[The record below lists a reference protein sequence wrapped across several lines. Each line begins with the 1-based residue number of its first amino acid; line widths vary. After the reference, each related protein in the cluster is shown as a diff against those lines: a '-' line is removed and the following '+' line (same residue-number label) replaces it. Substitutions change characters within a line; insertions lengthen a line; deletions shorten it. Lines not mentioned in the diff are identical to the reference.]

1 MFEEIYSQRLTF
13 DMTRYKEYRELVSK
27 YIKKYVISDFS
38 SD

>member
-27 YIKKYVISDFS
+27 YVISDFS